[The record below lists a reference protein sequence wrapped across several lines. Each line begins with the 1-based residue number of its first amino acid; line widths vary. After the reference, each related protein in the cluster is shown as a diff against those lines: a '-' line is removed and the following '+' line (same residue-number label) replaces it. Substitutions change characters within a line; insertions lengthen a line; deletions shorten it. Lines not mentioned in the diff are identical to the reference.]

1 MGSDLFHAPR
11 HSRAARP
18 GRLCAMLWS
27 TLALLAAASPATA
40 SESAG
45 TRHESGAFARRAVVQ
60 PAALPGDEPKV
71 SALESELV
79 FHADKASG
87 AFHNASGSCVLVH
100 DVAGPPR
107 DRRLCVLT
115 TPQGDQ
121 VVFESVTGPQPRDA
135 YGVTRAT
142 IIGGAGRY
150 RGIVGEITS
159 YPTSVRTGRAEV
171 QGRIE
176 AVYRIVPATLSTN
189 VASSSAK
196 DRS

>member
-18 GRLCAMLWS
+18 GRLCAVLWS
-27 TLALLAAASPATA
+27 TLALLAAASQATA
-40 SESAG
+40 NESDA
-45 TRHESGAFARRAVVQ
+45 THHESGAFTRRAVVQ
-60 PAALPGDEPKV
+60 PRSELGA
-71 SALESELV
+71 SALESE
-79 FHADKASG
+79 FAFRADKTSG
-87 AFHNASGSCVLVH
+87 AFHNASGSCVRVP
-100 DVAGPPR
+100 DAAASPR
-107 DRRLCVLT
+107 NRRLCVLT

-121 VVFESVTGPQPRDA
+121 VVFESVTGPQQPDA

-142 IIGGAGRY
+142 IVGGTGRY

-159 YPTSVRTGRAEV
+159 YPITVRTGGAEV

-176 AVYRIVPATLSTN
+176 AVYRIVPATSSTN
-189 VASSSAK
+189 IASSSAK